1 MTAIATS
8 LTLTPEDRD
17 WLKDHCISATLLL
30 RAAIKER
37 RDREKEINSYGE
49 TKTV

>member
-8 LTLTPEDRD
+8 LTLTPENRD

-37 RDREKEINSYGE
+37 REKEVDMNE
-49 TKTV
+49 TKLCR